1 MYCFLRRC
9 PLWPMKLKVK
19 RFVRVTKGVS
29 HQILKNQKNYCNKA
43 IEIVLDS
50 ESSQLPFWKGFSGT
64 YLIDEIVLFLL
75 FPDEE
80 IFSGKYSIRMLTK
93 LLDLILYRFLI
104 PFFVHTLMEY
114 LHSIFEKNQ

>member
-43 IEIVLDS
+43 MEIVLDS

-80 IFSGKYSIRMLTK
+80 LTK
-93 LLDLILYRFLI
+93 VINLSALFVSLLIAICEAAPADKVPAFTHLVSVPSDER
-104 PFFVHTLMEY
+104 T
-114 LHSIFEKNQ
+114 